1 MSITLLGFLM
11 IGGPTLYALAGV
23 YISRKILHGKVREGH
38 NDVCVPIFLNAGV
51 LFAVLLGFMVVA
63 VWEAY
68 DAAKTTVATEA
79 AALVPLYRAAGNL
92 PHEAAAKLR
101 EYTREYVH
109 EVIEDEWPRQALAGS
124 SGSSKA
130 RRQIGNLF
138 RAFGDGTIDVQTKKD
153 FPMTCT
159 AVMQHITE
167 VTNDRNKR
175 IIMANESVP
184 PVMWIAIIGGAMV
197 IITLTFVIY
206 MERAGPHLMMSS
218 LMAGLIG
225 LLLFSCY
232 ILSHP
237 FRGPIAISAEAF
249 EKTIT
254 TLDDVDQGN

>member
-1 MSITLLGFLM
+1 MNYTLLGLLIF
-11 IGGPTLYALAGV
+11 GGLAVYALAGV
-23 YISRKILHGKVREGH
+23 WISRRILHGKVREGH

-51 LFAVLLGFMVVA
+51 LFAVLLGFMVIA

-68 DAAKTTVATEA
+68 DAAKNTAATEA

-92 PHEAAAKLR
+92 PKEAAEKIR

-109 EVIEDEWPRQALAGS
+109 EVIEDEWPIQTRGG

-130 RRQIGNLF
+130 RHQIGNLF

-175 IIMANESVP
+175 IIQANESLS
-184 PVMWIAIIGGAMV
+184 PVMWMAIIGGAL
-197 IITLTFVIY
+197 IIVTLSFVIY
-206 MERAGPHLMMSS
+206 MERAGPHMFMSS
-218 LMAGLIG
+218 LMAALIG
-225 LLLFSCY
+225 LLLFSCHL
-232 ILSHP
+232 LSHP
-237 FRGPIAISAEAF
+237 FRGPIAIPAEAF
-249 EKTIT
+249 EKTMVV
-254 TLDDVDQGN
+254 LDDVDRGN